1 MPLLGGLRHSSLIII
16 LALIFVHQQDSVYA
30 NKMTSLSFEPPFRDI
45 DNSGLRMVS
54 TGWRTSGATVINN
67 NFVRLT
73 PDQQVIDASIL
84 EFLKRDGQCYRCQ
97 LLKHILSL

>member
-1 MPLLGGLRHSSLIII
+1 MMPLLRGFRHSSLIIT

-30 NKMTSLSFEPPFRDI
+30 NKLTSLSFEPPFRDI

-73 PDQQVIDASIL
+73 PDQQVIAASII
-84 EFLKRDGQCYRCQ
+84 ESCSRG
-97 LLKHILSL
+97 